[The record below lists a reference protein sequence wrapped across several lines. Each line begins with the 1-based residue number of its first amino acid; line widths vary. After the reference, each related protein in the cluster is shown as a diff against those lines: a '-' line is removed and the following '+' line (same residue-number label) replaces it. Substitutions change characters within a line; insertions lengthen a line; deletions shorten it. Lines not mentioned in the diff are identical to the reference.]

1 MLKII
6 QSIKKQYT
14 TAIFS
19 LIVLCSF
26 FICALNADV
35 SSNTPSN
42 CAPAD
47 AHSTIQSADPVY
59 HEIISEERTGI
70 TVIKEILSRGNRTRR
85 ASTARGGIENAIA
98 VFLLT
103 LIFCYASF
111 QLFSNKTIPCSHLI
125 IITYIHNL
133 DGMKS

>member
-6 QSIKKQYT
+6 QSIKKQHT

-19 LIVLCSF
+19 LIALFSF
-26 FICALNADV
+26 IVCALNADV
-35 SSNTPSN
+35 SSNQPTNYAS
-42 CAPAD
+42 AD
-47 AHSTIQSADPVY
+47 THLTIQSADPVY

-70 TVIKEILSRGNRTRR
+70 TVIKEALSRGIRSRR
-85 ASTARGGIENAIA
+85 ASTAKSGIENAIA

-103 LIFCYASF
+103 LIFCYAFF
-111 QLFSNKTIPCSHLI
+111 QLFSDKTIPCSHLI